1 MISLSSLHSCV
12 PSLIFLLA
20 FLATIE
26 TAISARIRNWIL
38 ECRESASK
46 AAAAPKQHA
55 VVLQILIFTHKCIIF
70 GFNSFVDRINT
81 PTESCIPL
89 SKIKDQIDFCEG
101 K

>member
-1 MISLSSLHSCV
+1 MISLSSLHSCF
-12 PSLIFLLA
+12 PSLIFRLA

-38 ECRESASK
+38 ECRAA

-70 GFNSFVDRINT
+70 GFSSFVDRINT

-89 SKIKDQIDFCEG
+89 SKIKDKIDFCEG